1 MSEVET
7 ESEVFRRNLLYY
19 MKSRGFSAASLSR
32 KAGLNNR
39 AVKDIEER
47 RTGSPRIS
55 TVFKLARALEVS
67 PEILLGLRDDNSTGG
82 QLNGDADHPVVNG
95 FLSSLSQSER
105 ESLLVSIRH
114 LIQIG
119 R

>member
-1 MSEVET
+1 MSDA
-7 ESEVFRRNLLYY
+7 ESESEIFRRNLLHY
-19 MKSRGFSAASLSR
+19 MKLRGFSAASLSR

-55 TVFKLARALEVS
+55 TVFKFARALEIP
-67 PEILLGLRDDNSTGG
+67 PEVLLGLRERDSDGQSTEM
-82 QLNGDADHPVVNG
+82 DAPMVNG

-105 ESLLVSIRH
+105 ESLLNSIRH
-114 LIQIG
+114 LIQTG

>member
-1 MSEVET
+1 MSDP
-7 ESEVFRRNLLYY
+7 ESESEIFRKNLLHY
-19 MKSRGFSAASLSR
+19 MKLRGFSAASLSR
-32 KAGLNNR
+32 EAGLNNR

-55 TVFKLARALEVS
+55 TVFKFARALDVAQEV
-67 PEILLGLRDDNSTGG
+67 LLGLRDLDQDGRG
-82 QLNGDADHPVVNG
+82 AAMDAPVVNG

-105 ESLLVSIRH
+105 ESLLDSIRH

>member
-1 MSEVET
+1 MTELES
-7 ESEVFRRNLLYY
+7 ESEVFRKNLLHY
-19 MKSRGFSAASLSR
+19 MKLRGFSAASLSR
-32 KAGLNNR
+32 KAGLNSR

-55 TVFKLARALEVS
+55 TVFKLARALELP
-67 PEILLGLRDDNSTGG
+67 PEVLLGLRDPSSDTPVSG
-82 QLNGDADHPVVNG
+82 ASVPVVNG

-105 ESLLVSIRH
+105 EYLLDSIRN
-114 LIQIG
+114 LIQSG

>member
-1 MSEVET
+1 MSEP
-7 ESEVFRRNLLYY
+7 ESESEIFRKNLLHY
-19 MKSRGFSAASLSR
+19 MKLRGFSAASLSR

-55 TVFKLARALEVS
+55 TVFKFARALEVP
-67 PEILLGLRDDNSTGG
+67 PEVLLGLGDRDQHG
-82 QLNGDADHPVVNG
+82 QREAVDAPVVNG

-105 ESLLVSIRH
+105 ESLLDSIRH

>member
-1 MSEVET
+1 MSELET
-7 ESEVFRRNLLYY
+7 ESEIFRKNLLHY
-19 MKSRGFSAASLSR
+19 MKLRGFSAASLSR
-32 KAGLNNR
+32 KAGLNSR

-55 TVFKLARALEVS
+55 TVFKLARALEIP
-67 PEILLGLRDDNSTGG
+67 PEVLLGLRDQSSATPVAG
-82 QLNGDADHPVVNG
+82 ATAPVVNG

-105 ESLLVSIRH
+105 EYLLDSIRH
-114 LIQIG
+114 LIQSG